1 MEKKIYFKGD
11 LRASTILGF
20 SRPEATI
27 SDATIVDCWTGRKK
41 KSFCFF
47 KLDTGAEK
55 PVKWQASVEDLMSI
69 SNSPFIL
76 EGDVTVFEPEGYL
89 LTIPSDVS
97 EEVRF
102 SKI

>member
-1 MEKKIYFKGD
+1 MEKKITFTKG
-11 LRASTILGF
+11 LKAATILGF

-27 SDATIVDCWTGRKK
+27 ADASIVDCWTGKKK

-47 KLDTGAEK
+47 KLDTGAAK
-55 PVKWQASVEDLMSI
+55 PVKWQASVEDLLSI
-69 SNSPFIL
+69 TDSPFKM
-76 EGDVTVFEPEGYL
+76 EGDIPTFEPEGYL

-102 SKI
+102 SKV